1 MTIQDNPVGL
11 WWLLGTVV
19 VVSVILQS
27 EAWLEA
33 HVVWVIH
40 RILTLVN

>member
-11 WWLLGTVV
+11 WWLIASVV
-19 VVSVILQS
+19 VISFILQS

-33 HVVWVIH
+33 HVETLIQWVIA
-40 RILTLVN
+40 L